1 MKKYF
6 VAGLSFIVFSSVG
19 LQNMTVFAES
29 QVIKEEGTVKSEDI
43 SQEDIEKIDNVTAK
57 DVVEHAKKLGY
68 NPELI
73 WTRQELQEAYQS
85 IQTRAGVNRLITMS
99 NDLKY
104 LYMSSFTAKLALSGG
119 AAAVAALF
127 PGIGVSIIAAAVTI
141 IVAERIN
148 LYRGI
153 IVRLSRNKTTNLLVP
168 TAVWQQG

>member
-19 LQNMTVFAES
+19 LQNMTVLLKVKLLKKKAQLNLKISLKKTLKKLITS
-29 QVIKEEGTVKSEDI
+29 QLKMWLNM
-43 SQEDIEKIDNVTAK
+43 Q
-57 DVVEHAKKLGY
+57 KLGY

-127 PGIGVSIIAAAVTI
+127 PGIGVSIIATAVTI
-141 IVAERIN
+141 IIAERIN
-148 LYRGI
+148 LDRGI

>member
-43 SQEDIEKIDNVTAK
+43 SQEDIEKIDNVTC
-57 DVVEHAKKLGY
+57 KKLGY

-127 PGIGVSIIAAAVTI
+127 PGIGVSIIATAVTI
-141 IVAERIN
+141 IIAERIN
-148 LYRGI
+148 LDRGI

>member
-1 MKKYF
+1 M
-6 VAGLSFIVFSSVG
+6 
-19 LQNMTVFAES
+19 
-29 QVIKEEGTVKSEDI
+29 
-43 SQEDIEKIDNVTAK
+43 
-57 DVVEHAKKLGY
+57 
-68 NPELI
+68 
-73 WTRQELQEAYQS
+73 QEAYQS

-127 PGIGVSIIAAAVTI
+127 PGIGFSIIATAVTI
-141 IVAERIN
+141 IIAERIN
-148 LYRGI
+148 LDRGI